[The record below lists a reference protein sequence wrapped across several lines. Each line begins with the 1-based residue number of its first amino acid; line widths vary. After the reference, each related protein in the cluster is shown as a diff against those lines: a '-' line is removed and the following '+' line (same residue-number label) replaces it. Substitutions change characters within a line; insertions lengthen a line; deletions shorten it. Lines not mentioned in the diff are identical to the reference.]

1 MTDPSSNTD
10 FMAGYSGITRPNVA
24 GSGLPHRT
32 VLNSPPPPGRLTSL
46 RSRDLTLGGF
56 KKKTFV
62 PNVHSLRKSKDELK
76 EEAHVAPK
84 KDRRVREER
93 PKERRER
100 TPQIIQSH
108 SIFEQGPADTVKKP
122 GGWRGTDL
130 TDSRSSPVAKCFKKE
145 RRASEENDMLHKLQ
159 RDDFLDDPGL
169 KNDAKN
175 KPIQLPLYQSSN
187 FLTTEATTPSF
198 RAPATTNP
206 NLPLQYGAGHQYGP
220 GQIPQ
225 YGPGQIPQYGPGPIP
240 QYGPGQIPQY
250 RPDQIPQY
258 GPGQIPQYRP
268 DQIPQYGP
276 DQIPQ
281 YGPGQGVLCP
291 DQIPQYGPDQIPQ
304 YRPGQGVLCP
314 DQIPQYGP
322 DQIPQYRPDQIPQY
336 GPGQIPQYRPGQG
349 VLSPDQPSV
358 AELFHQL
365 MVSETEELLFIQLPD
380 TIPGQPT
387 TASVQSQPATAT
399 SQPITAPERNGKKDS
414 KSDGK
419 RTSHIKAPD
428 TAGKDVPVLS
438 EFTEG
443 FLGKLQIRKSG
454 KVQLVLGDITM
465 DVSEGAAF
473 SFLQQLVSVRLSE
486 GLTGDMSILGN
497 VKHKLVCSPDF
508 QALLQEPSPDHSA
521 HL

>member
-1 MTDPSSNTD
+1 MTDPNSNTD
-10 FMAGYSGITRPNVA
+10 FMAGYSGITRLNVA
-24 GSGLPHRT
+24 GSGLPRRT

-56 KKKTFV
+56 KKVIPNGNAHTKTFV

-76 EEAHVAPK
+76 EEAHVAPT
-84 KDRRVREER
+84 KDRRVREDRHRER
-93 PKERRER
+93 RAERRER
-100 TPQIIQSH
+100 PPQTIQSH

-122 GGWRGTDL
+122 VGWRGTDL
-130 TDSRSSPVAKCFKKE
+130 RDGSSSPVTKCFKKE
-145 RRASEENDMLHKLQ
+145 RRTSEENNDMLHKLQ

-175 KPIQLPLYQSSN
+175 KPIQLPLYQSRN
-187 FLTTEATTPSF
+187 FLIEATTPSF

-206 NLPLQYGAGHQYGP
+206 HLALQHGAGH
-220 GQIPQ
+220 
-225 YGPGQIPQYGPGPIP
+225 
-240 QYGPGQIPQY
+240 
-250 RPDQIPQY
+250 
-258 GPGQIPQYRP
+258 
-268 DQIPQYGP
+268 
-276 DQIPQ
+276 
-281 YGPGQGVLCP
+281 
-291 DQIPQYGPDQIPQ
+291 Q
-304 YRPGQGVLCP
+304 YRPGQGVLSP
-314 DQIPQYGP
+314 D
-322 DQIPQYRPDQIPQY
+322 
-336 GPGQIPQYRPGQG
+336 QIPQYRPGQG

-365 MVSETEELLFIQLPD
+365 TVSETEEFLFIQLPD

-387 TASVQSQPATAT
+387 TASVPGQPTTAAG
-399 SQPITAPERNGKKDS
+399 QPITAPEKNAKKDS

-419 RTSHIKAPD
+419 RSSHNKAPD
-428 TAGKDVPVLS
+428 PAGQDAPVLS

-486 GLTGDMSILGN
+486 GPTGDMSILGN

-508 QALLQEPSPDHSA
+508 QALTLNPNP
-521 HL
+521 

>member
-24 GSGLPHRT
+24 GSGLPHRA

-84 KDRRVREER
+84 KERRVREER
-93 PKERRER
+93 HRERRER
-100 TPQIIQSH
+100 PPQIIQSH

-145 RRASEENDMLHKLQ
+145 RRASEENDNDMLHKLQ

-187 FLTTEATTPSF
+187 FLITEATTPSF

-206 NLPLQYGAGHQYGP
+206 NLPLQYGAGH
-220 GQIPQ
+220 
-225 YGPGQIPQYGPGPIP
+225 
-240 QYGPGQIPQY
+240 
-250 RPDQIPQY
+250 
-258 GPGQIPQYRP
+258 
-268 DQIPQYGP
+268 
-276 DQIPQ
+276 
-281 YGPGQGVLCP
+281 
-291 DQIPQYGPDQIPQ
+291 
-304 YRPGQGVLCP
+304 
-314 DQIPQYGP
+314 
-322 DQIPQYRPDQIPQY
+322 QY

-387 TASVQSQPATAT
+387 TASIQSQPATAT
-399 SQPITAPERNGKKDS
+399 GQPITAPERNCKKDS

-428 TAGKDVPVLS
+428 AAGKDVPVLS

-454 KVQLVLGDITM
+454 KVQLVLGDIIM

>member
-84 KDRRVREER
+84 KERRVREER
-93 PKERRER
+93 HRERRER
-100 TPQIIQSH
+100 PPQIIQSH

-145 RRASEENDMLHKLQ
+145 RRASEENDNDMLHKLQ

-187 FLTTEATTPSF
+187 FLITEATTPSF

-206 NLPLQYGAGHQYGP
+206 NLPLQYGAGH
-220 GQIPQ
+220 
-225 YGPGQIPQYGPGPIP
+225 
-240 QYGPGQIPQY
+240 
-250 RPDQIPQY
+250 
-258 GPGQIPQYRP
+258 
-268 DQIPQYGP
+268 
-276 DQIPQ
+276 
-281 YGPGQGVLCP
+281 
-291 DQIPQYGPDQIPQ
+291 
-304 YRPGQGVLCP
+304 
-314 DQIPQYGP
+314 
-322 DQIPQYRPDQIPQY
+322 QY

-387 TASVQSQPATAT
+387 TASIP
-399 SQPITAPERNGKKDS
+399 SQPITAPERNCKKDS

-419 RTSHIKAPD
+419 RTSHIKAPVSND
-428 TAGKDVPVLS
+428 HILSLFSTVHFILTGKHFTPRSTFAVFHLLPQDPARDSVSIRS
-438 EFTEG
+438 EF
-443 FLGKLQIRKSG
+443 
-454 KVQLVLGDITM
+454 
-465 DVSEGAAF
+465 
-473 SFLQQLVSVRLSE
+473 
-486 GLTGDMSILGN
+486 
-497 VKHKLVCSPDF
+497 P
-508 QALLQEPSPDHSA
+508 
-521 HL
+521 

>member
-10 FMAGYSGITRPNVA
+10 FMAGYSGITIPNVA

-62 PNVHSLRKSKDELK
+62 PNIHSLRKSKDELK

-93 PKERRER
+93 HRERRER
-100 TPQIIQSH
+100 PPQIIQSH

-145 RRASEENDMLHKLQ
+145 RRASEENDNDMLHKLQ

-187 FLTTEATTPSF
+187 VLITEATNPSF

-206 NLPLQYGAGHQYGP
+206 NLPLQYGP
-220 GQIPQ
+220 G
-225 YGPGQIPQYGPGPIP
+225 
-240 QYGPGQIPQY
+240 
-250 RPDQIPQY
+250 
-258 GPGQIPQYRP
+258 
-268 DQIPQYGP
+268 
-276 DQIPQ
+276 
-281 YGPGQGVLCP
+281 
-291 DQIPQYGPDQIPQ
+291 QIPQ

-314 DQIPQYGP
+314 DQIPQY
-322 DQIPQYRPDQIPQY
+322 RPDQIPQY
-336 GPGQIPQYRPGQG
+336 GPGQG

-365 MVSETEELLFIQLPD
+365 MDPETEELLFIQLPD

-387 TASVQSQPATAT
+387 TASVP
-399 SQPITAPERNGKKDS
+399 SQPITATPANHSHRKKFKKDS

-419 RTSHIKAPD
+419 RISHIKAPD

-497 VKHKLVCSPDF
+497 IKHKLVCSPDF

>member
-1 MTDPSSNTD
+1 MADPNSNTD
-10 FMAGYSGITRPNVA
+10 VMAGYSGTTRLNVA
-24 GSGLPHRT
+24 GSGLPRRT
-32 VLNSPPPPGRLTSL
+32 VLNSPTPPGRLTSL

-56 KKKTFV
+56 KKVIPNGNTHTKTFV

-93 PKERRER
+93 HRERRVERRER
-100 TPQIIQSH
+100 PHQTIQSH

-130 TDSRSSPVAKCFKKE
+130 GDSRSSPVAKCFKKE
-145 RRASEENDMLHKLQ
+145 RRASEENDDDMLHKLQ

-175 KPIQLPLYQSSN
+175 KPIQLPLYQSIN
-187 FLTTEATTPSF
+187 FLITEATTPSF

-206 NLPLQYGAGHQYGP
+206 HLPLQYGARHQYGP
-220 GQIPQ
+220 GQ
-225 YGPGQIPQYGPGPIP
+225 GVLS
-240 QYGPGQIPQY
+240 
-250 RPDQIPQY
+250 PDQIPQH
-258 GPGQIPQYRP
+258 GPGQ
-268 DQIPQYGP
+268 GVLSP

-281 YGPGQGVLCP
+281 YGPGQGVL
-291 DQIPQYGPDQIPQ
+291 
-304 YRPGQGVLCP
+304 
-314 DQIPQYGP
+314 
-322 DQIPQYRPDQIPQY
+322 
-336 GPGQIPQYRPGQG
+336 
-349 VLSPDQPSV
+349 SPDQPSV
-358 AELFHQL
+358 ADLFHQL
-365 MVSETEELLFIQLPD
+365 TVSETEELLFIQLPD
-380 TIPGQPT
+380 IIPGQPT
-387 TASVQSQPATAT
+387 TATGQPTTAT
-399 SQPITAPERNGKKDS
+399 GQPITAPEKNGKKDS
-414 KSDGK
+414 KSDSK
-419 RTSHIKAPD
+419 RSSHIKAPD
-428 TAGKDVPVLS
+428 PAGQDVPVLS

-497 VKHKLVCSPDF
+497 IKHKLVCSPDF

-521 HL
+521 PL

>member
-24 GSGLPHRT
+24 GSGLPHRS

-93 PKERRER
+93 HRERRER
-100 TPQIIQSH
+100 PPQIIQSH
-108 SIFEQGPADTVKKP
+108 SIFEQGPADTVNKP

-187 FLTTEATTPSF
+187 FLITEATTSF

-206 NLPLQYGAGHQYGP
+206 NLPLQYGPGH
-220 GQIPQ
+220 
-225 YGPGQIPQYGPGPIP
+225 

-250 RPDQIPQY
+250 RPDQ
-258 GPGQIPQYRP
+258 
-268 DQIPQYGP
+268 
-276 DQIPQ
+276 
-281 YGPGQGVLCP
+281 GVLS
-291 DQIPQYGPDQIPQ
+291 
-304 YRPGQGVLCP
+304 
-314 DQIPQYGP
+314 P
-322 DQIPQYRPDQIPQY
+322 DQIPQYRPD
-336 GPGQIPQYRPGQG
+336 QG

-387 TASVQSQPATAT
+387 TASVPSQPATAT
-399 SQPITAPERNGKKDS
+399 GQPITAPERNCKKDS